1 MKKELELRIIRDTEH
16 RDLPFDYEILD
27 MKHHVL
33 RTGKSTDMND
43 LLADVESL
51 FSDIMSEV
59 NEDED

>member
-27 MKHHVL
+27 MEHHVL
-33 RTGKSTDMND
+33 RTGKSTDMSD